1 MSCCVARNS
10 VTAACRHVAMSR
22 CVTRHNSYGY
32 LTVTDIEELE
42 EEEDKMIM
50 LLTVARISVGRRPR

>member
-1 MSCCVARNS
+1 
-10 VTAACRHVAMSR
+10 MSR

-32 LTVTDIEELE
+32 RTVTDIEELE